1 MLEHSLAVDLRT
13 QLSLLNPNLV
23 MTRPRNSA
31 IEGVD
36 NIIIVV
42 IIIIIIIIISS
53 SSSSSS
59 SSNSCSN
66 GSSGVVLYL
75 YII

>member
-42 IIIIIIIIISS
+42 IIIIIS